1 MYLRGVPN
9 YDFATYRHMVHDI
22 TEKFNN
28 ISQGIIEIEQKFQE
42 NRRSSIADV
51 IRKIQ
56 LGEKRKLELVSCE
69 YRLQIWNNLSCW
81 EIFITTL
88 VEGDLPLCFQ
98 DKMVL
103 QSSIN
108 IFLFSCTFVWIFH
121 NKESQ
126 NRNIIYFNFP

>member
-69 YRLQIWNNLSCW
+69 YRLQI
-81 EIFITTL
+81 
-88 VEGDLPLCFQ
+88 G
-98 DKMVL
+98 
-103 QSSIN
+103 
-108 IFLFSCTFVWIFH
+108 
-121 NKESQ
+121 
-126 NRNIIYFNFP
+126 IIYLVRKYL